1 MVKGLLLLRE
11 YYKNEYKK
19 ALQDKIE
26 KQKKTF
32 QQRQA
37 YLEEEAKLSQELE
50 VIKCN
55 VQVISKRLPP
65 VLCIFPLEINI
76 KQKTSDEGKIIALQQ
91 EVRHKVSH
99 KLPRS
104 FVLNDSQFKSGI
116 QTDLNKVSIKIGY
129 GDCYKMKNE

>member
-1 MVKGLLLLRE
+1 MVARTRG
-11 YYKNEYKK
+11 
-19 ALQDKIE
+19 
-26 KQKKTF
+26 
-32 QQRQA
+32 
-37 YLEEEAKLSQELE
+37 
-50 VIKCN
+50 N

-76 KQKTSDEGKIIALQQ
+76 KQKTRRDEGKIIALQQ

-116 QTDLNKVSIKIGY
+116 QTDLNKVSIKMGY
-129 GDCYKMKNE
+129 GDCYN

>member
-1 MVKGLLLLRE
+1 MIKGLLLLRE
-11 YYKNEYKK
+11 YYKTEYKK

-129 GDCYKMKNE
+129 GYCYKLENE

>member
-1 MVKGLLLLRE
+1 MIKGLLLLRE
-11 YYKNEYKK
+11 YYKTEYKK

-76 KQKTSDEGKIIALQQ
+76 KRKTSDEGKLLLCSKRCGTKFLISFQDRLYLMIANSRV
-91 EVRHKVSH
+91 EY
-99 KLPRS
+99 KL
-104 FVLNDSQFKSGI
+104 
-116 QTDLNKVSIKIGY
+116 T
-129 GDCYKMKNE
+129 